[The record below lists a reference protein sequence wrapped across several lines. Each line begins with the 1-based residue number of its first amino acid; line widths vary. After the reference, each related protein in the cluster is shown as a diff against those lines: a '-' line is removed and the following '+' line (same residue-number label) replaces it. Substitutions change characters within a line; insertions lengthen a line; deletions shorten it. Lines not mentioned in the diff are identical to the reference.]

1 MRCKDL
7 LLELE
12 AADTRLSAAA
22 ETHLDTCVH
31 CSGLVADFKAIEL
44 AARDLAEADPPER
57 LWVALH
63 NQLESEGLVRESAA
77 EAEVVAPGSRSS
89 SWWLRLRPALAAAYL
104 AAILIAA
111 GVISVRVAP
120 PDATEEIWAGVVV
133 RMPEVVQA
141 DGQDPQVK
149 ERNPVVTASYR
160 DSLEIIDNFIRMC
173 EKTVREHPNNEV
185 AREYLYDA
193 YQQKAELLAMTM
205 ERGAWG
211 D

>member
-22 ETHLDTCVH
+22 EAHLDTCVH

-44 AARDLAEADPPER
+44 AARDLAEAGPPER
-57 LWVALH
+57 LWVALR

-77 EAEVVAPGSRSS
+77 EAEVVASGSRPS

-104 AAILIAA
+104 AAILIVA
-111 GVISVRVAP
+111 GVVSVRVAP
-120 PDATEEIWAGVVV
+120 PEPDDIWAGVVV
-133 RMPEVVQA
+133 SVPESVQA
-141 DGQDPQVK
+141 DGNDPQVSQ
-149 ERNPVVTASYR
+149 RNPVVTASYK

>member
-7 LLELE
+7 RLELE

-22 ETHLDTCVH
+22 ETHLDTCVD

-57 LWVALH
+57 LWVAVR

-77 EAEVVAPGSRSS
+77 EAEVVASGSRASS
-89 SWWLRLRPALAAAYL
+89 PWWLRLRPALAAAYL

-120 PDATEEIWAGVVV
+120 PDATEGIWTGVVV
-133 RMPEVVQA
+133 PMPEAVQA
-141 DGQDPQVK
+141 DGDPQVS
-149 ERNPVVTASYR
+149 ERNPVVTASYK

-173 EKTVREHPNNEV
+173 EKTVREQPNNEV

>member
-31 CSGLVADFKAIEL
+31 CSGLVADFRAIEL

-57 LWVALH
+57 LWVAVR
-63 NQLESEGLVRESAA
+63 NQLESEGLVRESPAD
-77 EAEVVAPGSRSS
+77 AEVVASGSRPS

-120 PDATEEIWAGVVV
+120 PDPTEGIWAGVVV
-133 RMPEVVQA
+133 PVPEAVQA
-141 DGQDPQVK
+141 DGDPQVS
-149 ERNPVVTASYR
+149 ERNPVVTASYK

>member
-22 ETHLDTCVH
+22 EAHVDTCVH

-44 AARDLAEADPPER
+44 AARNLAEADPPER

-63 NQLESEGLVRESAA
+63 NQLQSEGLVRESAA
-77 EAEVVAPGSRSS
+77 EKEVVASARPSS
-89 SWWLRLRPALAAAYL
+89 LQWLRLRPALAAAYL
-104 AAILIAA
+104 AAILIVA

-120 PDATEEIWAGVVV
+120 PEPDDLWAGVVV
-133 RMPEVVQA
+133 SVPEAVQA
-141 DGQDPQVK
+141 DGDDPQVSQ
-149 ERNPVVTASYR
+149 RNPVVTASYKN
-160 DSLEIIDNFIRMC
+160 SLEIIDNFIRMC